1 MEHFKNFITM
11 FFCVA
16 AMGAGVA
23 ALCIA
28 LFQYHNYW
36 QVIFIILTMIPAYPT
51 LIRWLKEAY
60 NREHGK

>member
-1 MEHFKNFITM
+1 M
-11 FFCVA
+11 FFAVIV
-16 AMGAGVA
+16 GFAGVA

-36 QVIFIILTMIPAYPT
+36 QVIFTALLMIPAYPT
-51 LIRWLKEAY
+51 LVKWFKDAY

>member
-1 MEHFKNFITM
+1 ML
-11 FFCVA
+11 FCAA

-36 QVIFIILTMIPAYPT
+36 QVIFTALLMIPAYPT
-51 LIRWLKEAY
+51 LIKWFKDAFQ
-60 NREHGK
+60 REHGNKDKKQ